1 TVHGLAVHHPG
12 LKHLA
17 GRRPRRTGDTDGS
30 WAPRGGASVIAH
42 MSLLHCGISIRPM
55 SALGHKQPSR
65 PAWTLSAL
73 APKADKRQVS
83 RYVCFVPKCMA
94 RPCVRYKM
102 DFRDQ
107 RT

>member
-1 TVHGLAVHHPG
+1 MFLGEECAENRGSTVHGLAVHHPG

-55 SALGHKQPSR
+55 SALGQKQTPHPVWACPLYPRKRTNSGH
-65 PAWTLSAL
+65 LGMSA
-73 APKADKRQVS
+73 
-83 RYVCFVPKCMA
+83 
-94 RPCVRYKM
+94 
-102 DFRDQ
+102 
-107 RT
+107 